1 MNNNNKKH
9 ATIILIGGCS
19 GTGKSTI
26 SKELSERLNLIHR
39 IGTGFIR
46 EIVRQYI
53 NDNKKYM
60 FGYTF
65 QVDSQKELIN
75 RFVKQSKGLVDA
87 TKACI
92 QRALDEGTS
101 LIIEGAHIIPGLFND
116 CEVSLTI
123 VLRNNDSEKHRNMIL
138 GPTHF
143 NRKITND
150 EFSQNLIL
158 QDYIC
163 GEAKK
168 HQVPIIDVTRKDLI
182 LDKICRLLN
191 EKNDN

>member
-1 MNNNNKKH
+1 MNNKNKNAK
-9 ATIILIGGCS
+9 IILIGGCS

-39 IGTGFIR
+39 IGTGFVR
-46 EIVRQYI
+46 EIVRQFI
-53 NDNKKYM
+53 NNDKQYM

-65 QVDSQKELIN
+65 QADSQEELIN
-75 RFVKQSKGLVDA
+75 RFVRQSKELVGA
-87 TKACI
+87 VKACI
-92 QRALDEGTS
+92 ERARAEGTS
-101 LIIEGAHIIPGLFND
+101 LVIEGAHIIPGLFND
-116 CEVSLTI
+116 CEVSLSI
-123 VLRNNDSEKHRNMIL
+123 VLRNRDSEKHHDMIL

-143 NRKITND
+143 NRKITNE

-168 HQVPIIDVTRKDLI
+168 HQVPIIDVERKDLM
-182 LDKICRLLN
+182 LDKICSLMD